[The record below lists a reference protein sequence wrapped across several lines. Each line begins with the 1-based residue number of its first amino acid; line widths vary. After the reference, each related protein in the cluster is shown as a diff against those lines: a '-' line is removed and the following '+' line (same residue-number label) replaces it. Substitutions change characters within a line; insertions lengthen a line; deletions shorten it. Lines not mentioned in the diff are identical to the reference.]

1 MFITPSFKKSLIV
14 EQFKGNYLKQFESVE
29 QASHF
34 MKKEGTE
41 MNFGTSQHAL
51 DGKLILSE
59 LTVSLDLNEG
69 KHSIY

>member
-1 MFITPSFKKSLIV
+1 
-14 EQFKGNYLKQFESVE
+14 
-29 QASHF
+29 